1 MAVEI
6 SLEELDALCNAIKQ
20 RHGIDFTQYE
30 SASFARRV
38 SRAIDYFKMD
48 NLMSLWQKILADR
61 NFMFDFVDAIT
72 VGMTS
77 LFRDPQFW
85 RTLKTKIVMTEF
97 KNANSVKVW
106 HAGCSTGEEVYSFG
120 ILLQDCRVQE
130 QYRALATDLNRN
142 SIEACKKGSYDTLT
156 MAQNEKQLK
165 EYNPFKQF
173 KDFYTLSGDRNYIM
187 KPDLVKHVEFK
198 VGNLTTDPIT
208 SKYDIIFCRNV
219 MIYFDDS
226 LKRSLLDKFHDALN
240 PGGFLIIGFF
250 DSLVNVID
258 KNKFEF
264 YDLGSK
270 IFRKK

>member
-48 NLMSLWQKILADR
+48 NLMALWSKILSDR

-85 RTLKTKIVMTEF
+85 RTLKTKVMMTEL
-97 KNANSVKVW
+97 KNANSINVW

-120 ILLQDCRVQE
+120 ILLQDVNMQGKVK
-130 QYRALATDLNRN
+130 AIATDLNRN
-142 SIEACKKGSYDTLT
+142 SIEICKKGVYDNMTIP
-156 MAQNEKQLK
+156 QNEKQLK

-173 KDFYTLSGDRNYIM
+173 KDFNTPGERYYTM
-187 KPDLVKHVEFK
+187 KPELVKHVNFQ
-198 VGNLTTDPIT
+198 VGNLTKDPIPG
-208 SKYDIIFCRNV
+208 KYDIIFCRNV

-226 LKRSLLDKFHDALN
+226 LKRALLDKFYDALN
-240 PGGFLIIGFF
+240 PGGFFIIGFF

-264 YDLGSK
+264 YDLSAK